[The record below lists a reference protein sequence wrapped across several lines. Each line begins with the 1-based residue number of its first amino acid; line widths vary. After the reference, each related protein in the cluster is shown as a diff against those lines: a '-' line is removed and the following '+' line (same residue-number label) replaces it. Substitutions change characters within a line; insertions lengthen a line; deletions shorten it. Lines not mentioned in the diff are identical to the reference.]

1 MENLNSDNY
10 YEILGIQKNA
20 DQKTIKNIYKK
31 LARKYH
37 PDKNVNTK
45 DKDDREESF
54 KLINEA
60 YKVLSDPEKKD
71 RYDKFG
77 KVGVDKELD
86 LGPAGEQLFKFFTEL
101 SESSLFG
108 KMNTDSSVNNI
119 TQKEHLLKK
128 GTILKILRLSN
139 NSDFNNQIGKII
151 DYKNIIVTIPTI
163 WTIKN
168 YWLKAK

>member
-60 YKVLSDPEKKD
+60 YKVLS
-71 RYDKFG
+71 
-77 KVGVDKELD
+77 
-86 LGPAGEQLFKFFTEL
+86 TNH
-101 SESSLFG
+101 S
-108 KMNTDSSVNNI
+108 
-119 TQKEHLLKK
+119 
-128 GTILKILRLSN
+128 RL
-139 NSDFNNQIGKII
+139 QH
-151 DYKNIIVTIPTI
+151 V
-163 WTIKN
+163 
-168 YWLKAK
+168 L